1 MLKHGPVGSEHL
13 DEATHLDETSYL
25 NETSYPLGKTP
36 VLCTGVECSLIYI
49 LQFQIVLLLLNCH
62 HECMI
67 EFIDWIAATACDR
80 WHRV

>member
-1 MLKHGPVGSEHL
+1 MPVLKHGPMGSE
-13 DEATHLDETSYL
+13 HLDETSYL
-25 NETSYPLGKTP
+25 NETYPLGKTP
-36 VLCTGVECSLIYI
+36 VLCTGVEYSLIYI

-80 WHRV
+80 WHCV